1 MYLSCSNYKILL
13 MESASTEFS
22 EIIKTAFFFNLLTD
36 DLLFFN
42 NYLLG
47 TIVFKV

>member
-1 MYLSCSNYKILL
+1 

-22 EIIKTAFFFNLLTD
+22 EIIKTAFFFFFNLLTD

>member
-1 MYLSCSNYKILL
+1 

-22 EIIKTAFFFNLLTD
+22 EIIKTAFFFFNLLTD

>member
-1 MYLSCSNYKILL
+1 

-22 EIIKTAFFFNLLTD
+22 EIIKTAFFFFFFNLLTD